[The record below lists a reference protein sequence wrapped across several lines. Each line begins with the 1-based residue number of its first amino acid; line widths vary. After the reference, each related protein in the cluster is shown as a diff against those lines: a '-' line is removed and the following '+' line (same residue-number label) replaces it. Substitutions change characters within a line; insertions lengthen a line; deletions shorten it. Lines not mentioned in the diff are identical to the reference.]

1 LDAIVAVNIPTI
13 VGKYTEK
20 NKIMDEC
27 DERHDRLKAKL
38 EEQNQQFDQKIA
50 ALESSIGK
58 MGSIDP
64 KKMARRGSY
73 QNIDLEEIEALVK
86 Q

>member
-1 LDAIVAVNIPTI
+1 MNRTNNS
-13 VGKYTEK
+13 T
-20 NKIMDEC
+20 
-27 DERHDRLKAKL
+27 RKL
-38 EEQNQQFDQKIA
+38 P
-50 ALESSIGK
+50 LESSIGK

-73 QNIDLEEIEALVK
+73 QNIDLEEIEALAK